1 MNPHNPL
8 EEKLT
13 FLVLGRSGSGKGTQ
27 AHFILERLEDQG
39 VFHVETGRFLRD
51 LMERKNVTTELARVR
66 VMEQG
71 ALFPWWFPIFLW
83 MRELLDHGNADK
95 HLVGDGTPRRLAEAK
110 LIDEIMTWHRRPLP
124 ICVYIDVS
132 KKEAVRRL
140 LARGRPD
147 DNLTAIKNRMAYF
160 PKDVVPVLNY
170 YKRRGRF
177 IRVSGEQ
184 PPEDVFREIDAALRK
199 RIGKQWPYA
208 SKQNKK

>member
-110 LIDEIMTWHRRPLP
+110 LIDEIMTWHGRPLP